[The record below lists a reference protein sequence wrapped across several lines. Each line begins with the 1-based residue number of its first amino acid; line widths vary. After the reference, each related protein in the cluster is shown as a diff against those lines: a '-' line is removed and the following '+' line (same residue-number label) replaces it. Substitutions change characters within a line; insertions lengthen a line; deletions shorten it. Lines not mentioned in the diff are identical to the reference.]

1 MNTKNHIQSIS
12 EKKITKVINDRTQ
25 KHLQAI
31 NDFEINNEKN
41 IIKSVELINS
51 CFLSGGTVFSVGNGG
66 SAADSMHFASELS
79 GNYGNYKEPLPAIS
93 LASDSSTLTCIGNDF
108 DFAEIFSR
116 QIEAH
121 FKVNDL
127 LLAITTSGR
136 SENIIKAIEKAKAVG
151 GKVIL
156 LSSDK
161 VFDNK
166 EISFLADII
175 ISCDGIDTPSIQ
187 EFHKIIIHIL
197 VESIFELR

>member
-1 MNTKNHIQSIS
+1 MNTKNHIKSIS
-12 EKKITKVINDRTQ
+12 EEKISNVINNRINN
-25 KHLQAI
+25 HLQAI
-31 NDFEINNEKN
+31 KNFKLNNEQN
-41 IIKSVELINS
+41 IIKSVDLINS
-51 CFLSGGTVFSVGNGG
+51 CLLSGGTVFSVGNGG

-79 GNYGNYKEPLPAIS
+79 GNYGNYKEPLSAIS
-93 LASDSSTLTCIGNDF
+93 LASDTSILTCIGNDF
-108 DFAEIFSR
+108 DFSEIFSR

-121 FKVNDL
+121 FKINDV

-136 SENIIKAIEKAKAVG
+136 SENIIKAIKKTRLLG

-166 EISFLADII
+166 EISSLANII
-175 ISCDGIDTPSIQ
+175 IACEGIDTPSIQ
-187 EFHKIIIHIL
+187 EFHKVIIHTL

>member
-1 MNTKNHIQSIS
+1 MNTQNHIQSIT
-12 EKKITKVINDRTQ
+12 EKKISKVINNRINN
-25 KHLQAI
+25 HLQAI
-31 NDFEINNEKN
+31 NNFEKNNEQN
-41 IIKSVELINS
+41 IIKSVDLINS

-66 SAADSMHFASELS
+66 SAADCMHFASELS
-79 GNYGNYKEPLPAIS
+79 GNYGNYREPLSAIS
-93 LASDSSTLTCIGNDF
+93 LASDASTLTCIGNDF
-108 DFAEIFSR
+108 DFSEIFSR

-136 SENIIKAIEKAKAVG
+136 SENIIKAIKKAKALD

-166 EISFLADII
+166 EIFLLTDII
-175 ISCDGIDTPSIQ
+175 ISCDGIDTASIQ
-187 EFHKIIIHIL
+187 EFHKVIIHIL

>member
-1 MNTKNHIQSIS
+1 M
-12 EKKITKVINDRTQ
+12 
-25 KHLQAI
+25 
-31 NDFEINNEKN
+31 
-41 IIKSVELINS
+41 
-51 CFLSGGTVFSVGNGG
+51 SGGTVFSVGNGG

-79 GNYGNYKEPLPAIS
+79 GNYGNYKEPLPQDF
-93 LASDSSTLTCIGNDF
+93 LGFDSSTRCIGNDF

-136 SENIIKAIEKAKAVG
+136 SENIIKAIKKAKAVG

-166 EISFLADII
+166 EISLLADII

-187 EFHKIIIHIL
+187 EFHKVIIHIL